1 MGITEEPDIF
11 HQIHESINEKLV
23 PVHET
28 MSETKEMVDQMY
40 QMAMGNNGGNNGGS
54 RFNNQPNRY
63 NGGNGFPKQFQ
74 NLGRGRGQGQNQG
87 QRGNNGYFSNNNFR
101 QNNGGNNS
109 GTKEVQCTYCNRWRH
124 TIANCGFLKTDLR
137 KKGFRI
143 AVNSMNPNNTYRE
156 NYNPNRGGFRNRNN
170 FSRPGQGRGRGRP
183 DQINCIQEEE
193 GNDVEEEMT
202 EDELFIC
209 YLSEFQEA
217 TGLEIEHE
225 TEELN
230 N

>member
-1 MGITEEPDIF
+1 M
-11 HQIHESINEKLV
+11 V
-23 PVHET
+23 ET
-28 MSETKEMVDQMY
+28 MEVPDSTVNPTD
-40 QMAMGNNGGNNGGS
+40 
-54 RFNNQPNRY
+54 Y

-74 NLGRGRGQGQNQG
+74 NSGRGRGQGQNQG
-87 QRGNNGYFSNNNFR
+87 QRGNNGYFSSNFR
-101 QNNGGNNS
+101 QNNGGNN
-109 GTKEVQCTYCNRWRH
+109 GIKEVQCTYCNRWRH
-124 TIANCGFLKTDLR
+124 TIANCGFLKADLR

-143 AVNSMNPNNTYRE
+143 AVNSMNPNNLYRE

-183 DQINCIQEEE
+183 DQIHCIQEDE
-193 GNDVEEEMT
+193 GNEVEEEMT
-202 EDELFIC
+202 DELFLC

-230 N
+230 S